1 MTSAAIRATQTS
13 TGNAGIRGRS
23 GLAGRSVEVKK
34 AASPAVQLPRKAKGT
49 SGLDDAFAAMEAKD
63 KQEVLT
69 QIGKDLARS
78 VGANVV
84 AQMLNASGLSG
95 REFEKTYG
103 FDHTA
108 LSRLARGEAKSGP
121 TLWKIFALSHALG
134 FKIELSATKED

>member
-1 MTSAAIRATQTS
+1 MTSAAARATSAPARKPTQ
-13 TGNAGIRGRS
+13 GPRGAAAIVSRS
-23 GLAGRSVEVKK
+23 K
-34 AASPAVQLPRKAKGT
+34 AKTAPPVQLPRKATGT
-49 SGLDDAFAAMEAKD
+49 SALDDAFDAMDAKD
-63 KQEVLT
+63 KQDVLT
-69 QIGKDLARS
+69 RIGKDLARS

-134 FKIELSATKED
+134 FKIELNAIKED